1 MSRKPDRAG
10 KRQNVVTRT
19 LRSSDRREGWSNSG
33 PQALTMDELKRLLD
47 ALSRKGNKNG
57 KGNKKGER
65 DYLMALLAVRHGMRA
80 SEVCDLQWSDI
91 DLKGGTITIRRLKGS
106 TTQANLLAPDE
117 KKALQK
123 LPRVGAHVFLNPQGK
138 QFNRMV
144 FARII
149 ERAGAKAGLPFRC
162 GPHRLKHTCGTY
174 HANAGKLTPMQIQR
188 LMGHKDFR
196 STQIYIDMAPVP
208 LDKTFMPV

>member
-1 MSRKPDRAG
+1 MPRKT
-10 KRQNVVTRT
+10 KRSATNENVVPRT
-19 LRSSDRREGWSNSG
+19 SG
-33 PQALTMDELKRLLD
+33 MKALTMDELKSLLA
-47 ALSRKGNKNG
+47 ALKSNRHGD
-57 KGNKKGER
+57 R
-65 DYLMALLAVRHGMRA
+65 DYVMAVLAVRHAMRA
-80 SEVCDLQWSDI
+80 DEVCDFKWSDM
-91 DLKGGTITIRRLKGS
+91 DMDGGTITVRRLKGS
-106 TTQANLLAPDE
+106 RTRANLLAEDE
-117 KKALQK
+117 KKAVLK
-123 LPRVGAHVFLNPQGK
+123 VPHKGAHVFLGPQGK
-138 QFNRMV
+138 PFDRMT

-149 ERAGAKAGLPFRC
+149 ERAGVKAGLPFRC